1 MRPLKLLAEINL
13 SLFFFKMGS
22 HRVEGMAQVVECLPS
37 RYEALNMKPMKPP
50 QKKKRKRGRKKR
62 KKNNVL
68 LCSPGWPQTS
78 NPPASAS

>member
-1 MRPLKLLAEINL
+1 
-13 SLFFFKMGS
+13 MGS

-37 RYEALNMKPMKPP
+37 RYEAMNMKPMKPKRK
-50 QKKKRKRGRKKR
+50 KKKRKRGRKER